1 METLKKFFPLS
12 FKERKTGSDLAVGII
27 IYVVAGLIVGAVLA
41 LLGWLIGLIGG
52 IVAGLLG
59 TLLGII
65 GTVVEVYIVAGIVLQ
80 ILYFC
85 KVLKD

>member
-12 FKERKTGSDLAVGII
+12 FKKRENGSELAVGII
-27 IYVVAGLIVGAVLA
+27 VYVVAGLIAGAVLA
-41 LLGWLIGLIGG
+41 LLGWLVGLIGG

-59 TLLGII
+59 TLLGIV
-65 GTVVEVYIVAGIVLQ
+65 GTVVEVYVVAGIVLQ